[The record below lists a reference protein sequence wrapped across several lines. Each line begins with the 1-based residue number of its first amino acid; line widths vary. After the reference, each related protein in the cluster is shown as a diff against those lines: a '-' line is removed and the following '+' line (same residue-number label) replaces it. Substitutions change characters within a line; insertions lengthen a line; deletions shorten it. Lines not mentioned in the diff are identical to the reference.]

1 MRKAIIA
8 ILALIIVVVGAL
20 ALAVINVNT
29 LLEENREELARLA
42 SDATGRE
49 ITFEK
54 AEVAFPGRLSIQI
67 DGLRVAE
74 DPRFGKDDFLALDT
88 AYVGVEIMPALQNRL
103 ALTGLRLD
111 GPTIRVIQSAH
122 GFNFSSLGAAEEGAV
137 APDARAPA
145 EEGSSSMAL
154 AIAGFRI
161 LDATILFEDRTSNPP
176 LAITVENFESSGSE
190 LFGSDPIEIAFSGL
204 ARPTNGDPKLGSP
217 FLGDILVRDL
227 EAGTLDLR
235 LESPKFHPLLLGID
249 LEEGDT
255 VERLDSVILTVG
267 VPPGQGQ
274 AEYPITLKSS
284 AGRLA
289 GFDYEEL
296 DTTLH
301 YLGSGL
307 DIKNLDIGLAGGKVE
322 LAGDMT
328 FGPPGRAP
336 FKLDT
341 KLIALDTG
349 ELAAILLGVPRGYV
363 TGTIG
368 GDVDLAGDSLDWE
381 TLKKTLAGQ
390 VKLEVGEGALEKVNV
405 VDQVVNRLLADP
417 GLGQLAANSIRD
429 VAPELLEGDRTT
441 FDSINLAFDVANG
454 ALTADE
460 IQLATSKFMLTAAGA
475 LGLDGAV
482 SGDGKIEFSEEISA
496 RIIEKA
502 DKLAPLLGDGKVV
515 ELPLLIGGTTDSMQL
530 LPDLVALT
538 ETARANATAEVR
550 LEAAEKLTD
559 AIFGKKKETVEG
571 EEPTQADKDRDA
583 ATDLINQGLGKL
595 FGK

>member
-475 LGLDGAV
+475 PGLDGAV